1 MNLNYGEVTGSG
13 ESADPDVVASHFH
26 VVNLVGIL
34 GVVRMEDESARLS
47 LN

>member
-1 MNLNYGEVTGSG
+1 MNLNVSFITGSWKG
-13 ESADPDVVASHFH
+13 ADPDVVAPHFH